1 MFCLSLIRWRISVL
15 HFLFIYVWYWGGK
28 TKELCNLDLKQQL
41 KFDLMDSNF
50 RNQGKIIVLPRPCL
64 PWNQCRTRNV
74 SLLAPMPSFSCET
87 LTNSGISDVKH
98 QRNWTKKKSTSR
110 QLGTPRKTCSCH
122 SWLPSKQPDQSK
134 QGALL
139 VFYSSIIYIW
149 SQDFFEI
156 SKMHKNMR
164 MKSIKQK
171 CLWTGCWPHCCVSFL
186 GAWLWQKKTLSWPRQ
201 LGWRKY
207 STVCAVKSWNI
218 KVRKDCV
225 YSTKRKCKTCRS
237 VISFVLEFIQA
248 ILPHVNFTWN
258 SGEFITKLLMKL
270 IWKSFCMN
278 FT

>member
-1 MFCLSLIRWRISVL
+1 MYRLIFRINCSRFFFMKVHPYQTANCVLCDVIPLMIIAKNLFAINFISSFEYLSWFVYHLIRRISVL

-122 SWLPSKQPDQSK
+122 SWLPSKQPDLSK
-134 QGALL
+134 QGVLL
-139 VFYSSIIYIW
+139 VFYSSII
-149 SQDFFEI
+149 
-156 SKMHKNMR
+156 
-164 MKSIKQK
+164 
-171 CLWTGCWPHCCVSFL
+171 
-186 GAWLWQKKTLSWPRQ
+186 
-201 LGWRKY
+201 
-207 STVCAVKSWNI
+207 
-218 KVRKDCV
+218 
-225 YSTKRKCKTCRS
+225 
-237 VISFVLEFIQA
+237 
-248 ILPHVNFTWN
+248 
-258 SGEFITKLLMKL
+258 
-270 IWKSFCMN
+270 
-278 FT
+278 

>member
-1 MFCLSLIRWRISVL
+1 MYRLIFRINCSRFFFFMKVHPYQTANCVLCDVIPLMIIAKICLWYILFPLLNIYHVLFTLIRWRISVL

-139 VFYSSIIYIW
+139 VFYSSII
-149 SQDFFEI
+149 
-156 SKMHKNMR
+156 
-164 MKSIKQK
+164 
-171 CLWTGCWPHCCVSFL
+171 
-186 GAWLWQKKTLSWPRQ
+186 
-201 LGWRKY
+201 
-207 STVCAVKSWNI
+207 
-218 KVRKDCV
+218 
-225 YSTKRKCKTCRS
+225 
-237 VISFVLEFIQA
+237 
-248 ILPHVNFTWN
+248 
-258 SGEFITKLLMKL
+258 
-270 IWKSFCMN
+270 
-278 FT
+278 